1 MALQDLTPELRTRLN
16 RMERAVGWFVLLA
29 AALLVFG
36 FGYYLY
42 QTARSKGWF
51 KTKAAFFIF
60 VETAEG
66 LKVGDPVKLM
76 GFDAG
81 RITEITPMDP
91 MNFKDNVYVAFELLE
106 PNYGYMW
113 TEGSRAKVDAADF
126 LGQRVLEVTKGT
138 GGHAIY
144 ISFPVREV
152 GIAEARNLAD
162 TNWRLAEDIYD
173 PGSTQ
178 LIARAFRPL
187 TNLDALV
194 DAGKTQIRVLDRS
207 ARRKRL
213 TAVWNEHGRCY
224 DVLSGT
230 NKPFWLRTD
239 ESPALTER
247 LEALVAQVETALP
260 GVLSLTNQIAVVL
273 SNSAAMTANFSE
285 IAAAARPAVSNL
297 NSVTAQLNHPG
308 ALGEWLLPTNI
319 NDKLDA
325 TLAGANTNLVLL
337 AEKLA
342 QSLDNLAGITSN
354 LDRQVQAN
362 TNMLSGISRAVV
374 DADDLMQGLKR
385 HWLLRSAFKHQLT
398 NAPAAAPAPP
408 SRATGKQGRR

>member
-1 MALQDLTPELRTRLN
+1 
-16 RMERAVGWFVLLA
+16 
-29 AALLVFG
+29 
-36 FGYYLY
+36 
-42 QTARSKGWF
+42 
-51 KTKAAFFIF
+51 
-60 VETAEG
+60 
-66 LKVGDPVKLM
+66 
-76 GFDAG
+76 
-81 RITEITPMDP
+81 
-91 MNFKDNVYVAFELLE
+91 
-106 PNYGYMW
+106 
-113 TEGSRAKVDAADF
+113 
-126 LGQRVLEVTKGT
+126 
-138 GGHAIY
+138 
-144 ISFPVREV
+144 
-152 GIAEARNLAD
+152 
-162 TNWRLAEDIYD
+162 
-173 PGSTQ
+173 
-178 LIARAFRPL
+178 
-187 TNLDALV
+187 
-194 DAGKTQIRVLDRS
+194 
-207 ARRKRL
+207 
-213 TAVWNEHGRCY
+213 
-224 DVLSGT
+224 VLSGT

-285 IAAAARPAVSNL
+285 IAAAVRPAVSNL